1 MRGDALTFFN
11 LLTGDRLL
19 DTVESLLLPHR
30 EQLFSP
36 TESPAMFLAQ
46 GMNAD
51 RSCQKAL
58 NEASVNRLCSQL
70 TQGEEEAI
78 LN

>member
-1 MRGDALTFFN
+1 
-11 LLTGDRLL
+11 LL

-70 TQGEEEAI
+70 T
-78 LN
+78 